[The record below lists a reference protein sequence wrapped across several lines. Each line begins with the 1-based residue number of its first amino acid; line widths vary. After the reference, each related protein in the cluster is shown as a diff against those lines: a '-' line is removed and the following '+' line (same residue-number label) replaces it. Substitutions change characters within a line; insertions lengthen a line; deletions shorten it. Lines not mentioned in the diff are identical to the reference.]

1 MISAE
6 DLILQWG
13 VADTE
18 AVERRQSEVTSSWMR
33 DELERQYESKKTIR
47 YTLTCRD
54 ISLTAVKDATLCKR
68 GVH

>member
-47 YTLTCRD
+47 YALTCRD
-54 ISLTAVKDATLCKR
+54 ISLTAVKDATLCKS

>member
-33 DELERQYESKKTIR
+33 DELERQYESKKQYAI
-47 YTLTCRD
+47 L
-54 ISLTAVKDATLCKR
+54 LLAVTFR
-68 GVH
+68 